1 MTREKFARDL
11 AAALTASLPDGFTA
25 AAEGDV
31 ITIETPSGEGV
42 SSALDLEID
51 DEGDPDVYADA
62 AESVLSLAQDV
73 VCDALDRTWP
83 GPAGAVDDQPIPGA
97 RVEGDVV
104 MLWYGDE
111 DAPVLRLADVALP
124 Q

>member
-1 MTREKFARDL
+1 VTREKFARDL
-11 AAALTASLPDGFTA
+11 AASLTAGLPEGFSA
-25 AAEGDV
+25 SADGDV
-31 ITIETPSGEGV
+31 VTIEAPSGEGA
-42 SSALDLEID
+42 STALDLEAD

-73 VCDALDRTWP
+73 VCEALDRTWP
-83 GPAGAVDDQPIPGA
+83 GQAGTVDDLPVPGA
-97 RVEGDVV
+97 RVDGDVV

-111 DAPVLRLADVALP
+111 DAPVLRLADVSLP